1 MLVRPSGR
9 LVSAREAQ
17 PLNAQSPMLVRPS
30 GRLVSVREVQP
41 KKACSPMLVRPSGR
55 LVRAREVQPSKAWS
69 PTMLVRPSGRLVS
82 VREVQLPK
90 ARSPIQR
97 QDTQDK
103 THALESDEQEILCI
117 CTVNLPQN
125 SAYGHTEQCLRGDSK
140 TVLTGRFKDSA
151 YGDSAYAL

>member
-1 MLVRPSGR
+1 M
-9 LVSAREAQ
+9 
-17 PLNAQSPMLVRPS
+17 
-30 GRLVSVREVQP
+30 QP
-41 KKACSPMLVRPSGR
+41 KKA
-55 LVRAREVQPSKAWS
+55 WS
-69 PTMLVRPSGRLVS
+69 PMLVRPSGRLVS

-103 THALESDEQEILCI
+103 THA
-117 CTVNLPQN
+117 PP
-125 SAYGHTEQCLRGDSK
+125 TEQCIWTYR